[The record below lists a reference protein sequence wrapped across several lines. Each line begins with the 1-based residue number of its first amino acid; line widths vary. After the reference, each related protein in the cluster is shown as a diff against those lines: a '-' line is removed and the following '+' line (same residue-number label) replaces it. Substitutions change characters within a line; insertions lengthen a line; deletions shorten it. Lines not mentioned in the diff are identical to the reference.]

1 MLNKRVSVVIPTY
14 KTSYEVLS
22 RTISSCLA
30 QTYPPFEIIIV
41 DDNGD
46 NEYRE
51 NALKISSEY
60 RTNVSVLFN
69 EKNRG
74 ANYSRNRGVLSAK
87 GDFIA
92 FLDSDDEW
100 IPNYLQIVSNIIED
114 NNSKFITSN
123 YQIVHNDGPLPPEF
137 NDKKFVSGDFSKKE
151 LYQDFI
157 GPTSTVVIAKETI
170 IEAGLFDENLPARQD
185 YDMWI
190 RVSKLAPV
198 FYNYTPS
205 VKVYRVGNDS
215 ISSSY
220 KRNVEGTKLVL
231 QKILSTENLTD
242 DERKKISA
250 SHYKHMALACILCN
264 AYKEARIY
272 AKKSLKEK
280 FDFNLILWHL
290 LSYCPTAFIALRRL
304 RRKKLYSKKN

>member
-1 MLNKRVSVVIPTY
+1 MQNKHVSVVIPTY

-74 ANYSRNRGVLSAK
+74 ANYSRNRGVLSAR

-92 FLDSDDEW
+92 FLDSDDVW

-123 YQIVHNDGPLPPEF
+123 YQIVHNDGTLPPEF

-170 IEAGLFDENLPARQD
+170 IKAGLFDEKLPARQD

-190 RVSKLAPV
+190 RVSKLVPV

-231 QKILSTENLTD
+231 HKILSTENLTN
-242 DERKKISA
+242 DEKKEISA

-264 AYKEARIY
+264 AYKESRIY
-272 AKKSLKEK
+272 AKKSLKLV
-280 FDFNLILWHL
+280 FDKRIFIWYL
-290 LSYCPTAFIALRRL
+290 LSFFPFLFNFLRKV
-304 RRKKLYSKKN
+304 RKHFLYKHV